1 MPVNDRDQVNKAAL
15 QSDIRDV
22 GAPDLIDALDFH
34 APQQVRINLM
44 TRAGLRQPRLLI
56 DRFQAHQPQQA
67 CDSFVIDLM
76 TLCLK
81 PGGHS
86 PNAVERRPRVLF
98 IEQAHQLQVLFA
110 LRLRLIIK
118 ARARQADKRAL
129 SGKTQALV
137 IGLNQQ
143 ALFLRGTIQL
153 FF

>member
-1 MPVNDRDQVNKAAL
+1 MPVNHRDQVNKTAL

-22 GAPDLIDALDFH
+22 GAPDLIGAFDFH

-44 TRAGLRQPRLLI
+44 TGAGLRQPRLLI

-67 CDSFVIDLM
+67 SDSFVIDLM
-76 TLCLK
+76 TFRLK

-118 ARARQADKRAL
+118 ARTRQTNQRAL
-129 SGKTQALV
+129 SGKTQAFV

-143 ALFLRGTIQL
+143 AFFFRGTIQL